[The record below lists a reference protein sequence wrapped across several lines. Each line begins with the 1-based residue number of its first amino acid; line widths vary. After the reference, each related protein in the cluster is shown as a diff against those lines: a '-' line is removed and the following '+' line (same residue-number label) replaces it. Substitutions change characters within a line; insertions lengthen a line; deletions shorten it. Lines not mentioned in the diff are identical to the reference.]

1 MDLKPEKRLGQKN
14 NITPT
19 REDAGSVKSK
29 L

>member
-1 MDLKPEKRLGQKN
+1 MDLKPEKAPRTKN

-19 REDAGSVKSK
+19 SADAGSVKSK